1 MPSYQKKPLNNG
13 ICAGFTM
20 LELSV
25 VLIII
30 GLVTAVGITSGIG
43 VIEGSKRAQTIA
55 KLNTIENALKIYRD
69 RNNRL
74 PCPSN
79 AVLVKTDLNYGVE
92 ATTPGTCLGANFGSA
107 GNVVEG
113 SIPTK
118 TLNIADDF
126 MYDGWGRK
134 FAYAVDSNAT
144 DTDAFSTIGIADM
157 CGITVNDA
165 SLNPRTTGAIYA
177 LVSFGPDGHG
187 GYLTNGTRMNTGS
200 VNTDVQTNC
209 HCNTSANTS
218 LYTPIFV
225 QREPAEDPV
234 NPKNSFENYVRFKE
248 RWQLTN
254 ESDTFTFAM
263 NGSYRGPNLLAG
275 FDLPVAGD
283 NSAYAYKTRC
293 GKLIKQADIDPV
305 AEEKATGVVFT
316 NDNQYAIVFS
326 DAGCVMYPITNG
338 VMQTGNATA
347 IPSCP
352 AYSASIKVAATD
364 NEYLAMMIPN
374 APYVQLW
381 KQSGSAFVA
390 LATPTPAPGA
400 ASTMMSLTRDYLLLG
415 DGTNLTIYQRSSN
428 TFTALGTQPAGV
440 PTPFI
445 SAAIS
450 PNQLYVAVTV
460 DGNISGTP
468 APSIRLW
475 RIDLG
480 PVFTALPAISIAA
493 NDTPYSITFSAD
505 GKYMVTGGTNGDNA
519 TIYRID
525 SGDVFTRLA
534 TPTGWTNS
542 SDTAGIA
549 FAFTNDSRYLAMA
562 TASTTRPLV
571 LFRRVSANAFKFATV
586 PDVAPAAGGLSV
598 NFNY

>member
-1 MPSYQKKPLNNG
+1 M
-13 ICAGFTM
+13 
-20 LELSV
+20 

-43 VIEGSKRAQTIA
+43 TIEASKRAQTVA

-74 PCPSN
+74 PCPANST
-79 AVLVKTDLNYGVE
+79 LVKTDLNYGVE
-92 ATTPGTCLGANFGSA
+92 GTIPGTCLGANFGSA

-126 MYDGWGRK
+126 MYDGWGRR

-157 CGITVNDA
+157 CGITVDDA
-165 SLNPRTTGAIYA
+165 SLNARTTGAIYA

-187 GYLTNGTRMNTGS
+187 GYLANGTRMNTGS

-209 HCNTSANTS
+209 HCDVSANTS
-218 LYTPIFV
+218 IYTPSFV

-263 NGSYRGPNLLAG
+263 NGSYRGPNLLVG
-275 FDLPVAGD
+275 FDFPVAGD

-293 GKLIKQADIDPV
+293 GKLVKQADLDPV
-305 AEEKATGVVFT
+305 AEEKATGVIFT
-316 NDNQYAIVFS
+316 TDNRYAAVFS
-326 DAGCVMYPITNG
+326 DAGCVLYPITNG
-338 VMQTGNATA
+338 VMETGNGTA

-352 AYSASIKVAATD
+352 AYSASIKAAATD
-364 NEYLAMMIPN
+364 NDYLAMMIPN

-381 KQSGSAFVA
+381 KQSGSVFVA
-390 LATPTPAPGA
+390 LATPTPAPVA
-400 ASTMMSLTRDYLLLG
+400 ASTMMSLTKDYLLLA

-428 TFTALGTQPAGV
+428 TFSALVTQPAGV

-460 DGNISGTP
+460 DGNVSGTP
-468 APSIRLW
+468 APRIQLW

-480 PVFTALPAISIAA
+480 PAFAALPVINITA
-493 NDTPYSITFSAD
+493 NDTPNSITFSSD

-542 SDTAGIA
+542 SDTAGIG
-549 FAFTNDSRYLAMA
+549 FAFTNDSRYLAMV
-562 TASTTRPLV
+562 TASTARPLV

-586 PDVAPAAGGLSV
+586 PDVVPAAGGLSV